1 MKLTFEYVGGELRDQ
16 QSRRLFL
23 GAYRGREAYY
33 TSNRSHEIAARINA
47 GN

>member
-23 GAYRGREAYY
+23 GVYCGREAYY
-33 TSNRSHEIAARINA
+33 TSKRSHEIAARINTV
-47 GN
+47 N